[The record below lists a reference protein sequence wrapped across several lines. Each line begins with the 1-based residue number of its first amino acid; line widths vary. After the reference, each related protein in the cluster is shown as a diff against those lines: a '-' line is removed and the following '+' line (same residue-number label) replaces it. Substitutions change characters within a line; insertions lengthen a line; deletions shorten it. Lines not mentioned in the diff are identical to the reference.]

1 MLRPVKATYRIQFN
15 PSFGFKHIEEL
26 VPYFDK
32 LGISHI
38 YASPI
43 FKARKGSEH
52 GYDIVDPTILNPEIG
67 DEKSFTKLINE
78 LHTGN
83 IGWIQDVVPNHMAF
97 DSDNRMLMDVLENG
111 RASQYFKFFDLV
123 WKHPDESMRKRVLAP
138 FLGSLYG
145 EALENG
151 EIYLA
156 YDAEGFS
163 VNYYEHRYP
172 LRIDTY
178 QMILDNAI
186 DTLKIRM
193 GEEYPDYVKYLGLLY
208 VVKNLPSASDPEH
221 RINQIAFVKKMIW
234 ELYST
239 NPIIQEHIDAT
250 LKELN
255 GEKGKPESFS
265 HLDEILSKQNFRLS
279 FWRVANQ
286 ELNYKRFFNINE
298 LISIRVQ
305 DEEVFHSTHSL
316 IIDLIQRGM
325 IDGLRV
331 DHIDGLY
338 DPGEY
343 LQRLRRLSDELYIV
357 VEKIMEYDEH
367 LPESWPVQGTSGYD
381 FLNHVNGLFCHKK
394 RQKEFTKLYSD
405 FIGREINF
413 SQLLYDKKKLIIDRQ
428 LTGDL
433 DNLAHLLK
441 QIANK
446 YRHGRDITFNGL
458 RNGMIEILTYFP
470 VYRTY
475 ISSWEVDE
483 EDRRII
489 EETVRKAQSSKPA
502 YGAEIKLI
510 EKFLLLDFFEELTE
524 KERNDCIDFV
534 MKFQRLTGP
543 LMAKGFEDTSLY
555 IYNRLISLND
565 VGGDPSSF
573 GTSLHQFHD
582 FAINRL
588 DVSPYAMNATST
600 HDTKRGEDVRARIN
614 VLSEIPREW
623 KQHLKRWV
631 TVNKKFKKNID
642 GNFAPDRNEEY
653 LLYQTLLGMYP
664 FDEGEA
670 DKVIPRLE
678 QYIEKML
685 REAKVHSFWS
695 EPNTEYETAV
705 KEFVTAILTPSDQN
719 LFLDEFIPFQKKI
732 AHYGILNSL
741 SQTIIKLT
749 APGVPDLYQ
758 GTELWDLSLVDPD
771 NRRPVD
777 YNLRDK
783 YLDEIVERSS
793 REDVFEY
800 LSILRSNAS
809 DGRIKMLLTYKTLA
823 ARKEHPN
830 VFLDGEYSPLRVTG
844 KLRNHVVAFAREYE
858 NATAVTI
865 APRWFTSIVDEQ
877 SFPLGKSVWGDTA
890 VYLPPP
896 RTRVWGNALTG
907 ERIEKGGRMP
917 VAEILTSY
925 PTALLISKEYA

>member
-1 MLRPVKATYRIQFN
+1 MRPVRATYRIQFN
-15 PSFGFKHIEEL
+15 PSFGFEHTRKLI
-26 VPYFDK
+26 PYLDK

-38 YASPI
+38 YASPV
-43 FKARKGSEH
+43 FKARKGSDH
-52 GYDIVDPTILNPEIG
+52 GYDIVDPTGINPEIG
-67 DEKSFTKLINE
+67 DDKSFTNLIE
-78 LHTGN
+78 SLHNKN

-97 DSDNRMLMDVLENG
+97 DGNNRMLMDVLENG
-111 RASQYFKFFDLV
+111 CSSQYFKFFDLL
-123 WKHPDESMRKRVLAP
+123 WNHPDESMRKRVLAP

-151 EIYLA
+151 EIFLSYNT
-156 YDAEGFS
+156 DGFT

-172 LRIDTY
+172 LRIESY
-178 QMILDNAI
+178 PMILDNKI
-186 DTLKIRM
+186 DTLKDQM

-208 VVKNLPSASDPEH
+208 VVKNLPASSDPEH
-221 RINQIAFVKKMIW
+221 RINQINFVKKMIW

-239 NPIIQEHIDAT
+239 NPIIKNHIDET
-250 LKELN
+250 LKEFN
-255 GEKGKPESFS
+255 GEKGKPETFS
-265 HLDEILSKQNFRLS
+265 QLDEILSQQNFRLS

-305 DEEVFHSTHSL
+305 DEDVFRTTHSL
-316 IIDLIQRGM
+316 VIDLIQRGM
-325 IDGLRV
+325 IDGLRI

-343 LQRLRRLSDELYIV
+343 LQRLRSLSDELYIV
-357 VEKIMEYDEH
+357 VEKIMEYDEQ

-381 FLNHVNGLFCHKK
+381 FLNHSNGLFCLKK

-405 FIGREINF
+405 FIGEEINF
-413 SQLLYDKKKLIIDRQ
+413 GQLLYDKKKLIIERQ

-441 QIANK
+441 RIANK

-475 ISSWEVDE
+475 ISGWEVNE

-489 EETVRKAQSSKPA
+489 RETVRKAQSSKPA
-502 YGAEIKLI
+502 YEAEVKLI

-524 KERNDCIDFV
+524 EERSDCIDFV

-543 LMAKGFEDTSLY
+543 LMAKGFEDTCLY

-565 VGGDPSSF
+565 VGGDPASF

-582 FAINRL
+582 FSENRL
-588 DVSPYAMNATST
+588 EMSPYAMNASST

-623 KQHLKRWV
+623 KRHLKRWE
-631 TVNKKFKKNID
+631 TVNKKYKKIVD
-642 GNFAPDRNEEY
+642 GNTAPDSNEEY
-653 LLYQTLLGMYP
+653 LLYQTLLGIYP
-664 FDEGEA
+664 FDEREIEG
-670 DKVIPRLE
+670 VTPRLE

-695 EPNTEYETAV
+695 EPDIEYENAV
-705 KEFVTAILTPSDQN
+705 KEFVKSILTPAGQN
-719 LFLDEFIPFQKKI
+719 LFLDEFLPFQKKI

-741 SQTIIKLT
+741 SQTLIKMT
-749 APGVPDLYQ
+749 APGVPDFYQ
-758 GTELWDLSLVDPD
+758 GTELWDFSLVDPD

-777 YNLRDK
+777 FKLREK
-783 YLDEIVERSS
+783 YLDEIIQRST

-800 LSILRSNAS
+800 LSILRSNAY
-809 DGRIKMLLTYKTLA
+809 DGRIKLLLTYKTLA
-823 ARKEHPN
+823 ARTENPN
-830 VFLDGEYSPLRVTG
+830 VFLQGEYTPLRVTG
-844 KLRNHVVAFAREYE
+844 KFRNHIIAYSREYE
-858 NATAVTI
+858 NTTAAII
-865 APRWFTSIVDEQ
+865 APRWFTSIVDAQ
-877 SFPLGKSVWGDTA
+877 TFPIGKEVWGDTS

-896 RTRVWGNALTG
+896 RSRIWGNALTG
-907 ERIEKGGRMP
+907 ERIEKGGRVT
-917 VAEILTSY
+917 VAEILTNY
-925 PTALLISKEYA
+925 PEALLISKDYS